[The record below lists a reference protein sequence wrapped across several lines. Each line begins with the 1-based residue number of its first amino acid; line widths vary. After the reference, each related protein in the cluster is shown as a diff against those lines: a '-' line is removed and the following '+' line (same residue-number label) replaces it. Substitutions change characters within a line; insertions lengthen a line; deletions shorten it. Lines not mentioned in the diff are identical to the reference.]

1 MKTLMV
7 SVTAAGLAALW
18 GCSQAPAKCGEVECK
33 AICEKAAPPAT
44 AKPATP
50 SAPAA
55 PATAGLSTFEH
66 SVLDPLLDDV
76 RQGIRPWSDESVG
89 ICKGEG
95 KECEEWVGTDV
106 GELPEG
112 RYMLRAELRVP
123 KYGEQGTWKV
133 RLDTNCE
140 TTKVTKT
147 GESKNSQNNSKEYD
161 VRYIGEERGYR
172 LSPLFTIESPSKG
185 GTRTCTWKL
194 TMLHPDGDKSIEG
207 KWTTP
212 DADSVAPPEPA
223 AE

>member
-112 RYMLRAELRVP
+112 RYMLRAEQRVP
-123 KYGEQGTWKV
+123 KYGALRSVGSPLATS
-133 RLDTNCE
+133 
-140 TTKVTKT
+140 VT
-147 GESKNSQNNSKEYD
+147 S
-161 VRYIGEERGYR
+161 R
-172 LSPLFTIESPSKG
+172 LSGRSRCSTLPT
-185 GTRTCTWKL
+185 
-194 TMLHPDGDKSIEG
+194 
-207 KWTTP
+207 
-212 DADSVAPPEPA
+212 A
-223 AE
+223 AGSGCSHR